1 MAAGS
6 QSLRVIHLVNQEGNT
21 VTTSPA
27 GNKLPNIN
35 GFQDMKPRHSLG
47 YTVRHRVR
55 TAIALTLAAMLMFAG
70 TAAVATWLD
79 VDGIIRN
86 NSVNVIGQGSLDADT
101 SIIDPNSG
109 QPIEFVLI
117 GQDSRDGAENQAIGG
132 SFDDVVGNH
141 QADTTMI
148 AQISADRKEINLVSI
163 PRDSLVDVP
172 QCETSKG
179 KIPAQYNVMFNS
191 IFAGA
196 YQTGGDLASA
206 ASCTLNAVN
215 SLTGL
220 NIQNF
225 IVVDFAGLV
234 KMIDAV
240 GGVDLCI
247 PQNVDDPYTGLKLD
261 KGMHHLDGV
270 AATQYAR
277 TRHGLGDGSDTSR
290 TTRQQYLIKQL
301 LSEALSKNLFTD
313 TAQLYQLAKSALKS
327 LNISQGMADTAALA
341 GLAMSLKDFSMTN
354 LQTQTVPV
362 VQAPSDP
369 NRSVWT
375 DEANTLWEKMRD
387 GKPIFASDDSSS
399 DAATDSTDSNDDS
412 NDANGDQSDG
422 TTDDSSNEA
431 PDPTTGLIT
440 KANGTLVDPSTG
452 GTVDPEDGSIHD
464 AVTGQYIG
472 LADRYLNATVCAVPA
487 KN

>member
-1 MAAGS
+1 M
-6 QSLRVIHLVNQEGNT
+6 
-21 VTTSPA
+21 TTSPT
-27 GNKLPNIN
+27 GNKLPNVN
-35 GFQDMKPRHSLG
+35 GLQDARPRHSLG
-47 YTVRHRVR
+47 YRVQHHAR
-55 TAIALTLAAMLMFAG
+55 TAVAATVAAMLVFAG
-70 TAAVATWLD
+70 TAVAATWLD
-79 VDGIIRN
+79 VDGIIKG
-86 NSVNVIGQGSLDADT
+86 NSVDVIGQGSLDANT

-109 QPIEFVLI
+109 KPIDFLLI
-117 GQDSRDGAENQAIGG
+117 GQDSRDGEENQAIGG

-148 AQISADRKEINLVSI
+148 VQISANRKEINLVSI

-179 KIPAQYNVMFNS
+179 TIPAQYNVMFNS

-220 NIQNF
+220 SIQNF

-247 PQNVDDPYTGLKLD
+247 PQNVNDPYTVLKLD

-277 TRHGLGDGSDTSR
+277 TRHGMGDGSDTSR

-301 LSEALSKNLFTD
+301 MSEALSKNLFTD

-341 GLAMSLKDFSMTN
+341 GLAMSLKDFTMTN

-362 VQAPSDP
+362 VSAPSDP

-375 DEANTLWEKMRD
+375 DEADTLWEKMRA
-387 GKPIFASDDSSS
+387 GKPIFDTTDTSSTNS
-399 DAATDSTDSNDDS
+399 DANSGNDSNQSDTTDGPQSDSTS
-412 NDANGDQSDG
+412 DQNA
-422 TTDDSSNEA
+422 TET

-440 KANGTLVDPSTG
+440 KADGTLVDPSTG
-452 GTVDPEDGSIHD
+452 GTVDPDDGSIHD
-464 AVTGQYIG
+464 ATTGQYIG